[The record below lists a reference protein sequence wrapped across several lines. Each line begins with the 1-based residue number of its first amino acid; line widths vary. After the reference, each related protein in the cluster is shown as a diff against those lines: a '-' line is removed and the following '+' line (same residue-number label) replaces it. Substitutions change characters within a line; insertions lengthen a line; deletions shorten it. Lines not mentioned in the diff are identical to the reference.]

1 MRREYPERPFV
12 GVGAII
18 VEDGR
23 VALIRRGRP
32 PLEGQWSIP
41 GGAMELGETLREA
54 AQREA
59 LEETTLQVETA
70 DLLGV
75 FDRIVKDEEG
85 SVLYHY
91 ALVDF
96 LCRRT
101 SGELSAAGDAVDAK
115 WFTAE
120 EIDELGLADDTAGV
134 IRQGLKSA
142 TDHPK

>member
-1 MRREYPERPFV
+1 
-12 GVGAII
+12 
-18 VEDGR
+18 
-23 VALIRRGRP
+23 
-32 PLEGQWSIP
+32 
-41 GGAMELGETLREA
+41 MELGETLREA

-59 LEETTLQVETA
+59 LEETKLQVETA

-91 ALVDF
+91 VLVDF

-101 SGELSAAGDAVDAK
+101 SGELSAGGDAVDAK

-120 EIDELGLADDTAGV
+120 EVDELGLADDTAGV